1 MEDHAQ
7 GDSLSEDS
15 RELGETRTR
24 MRLRGLF
31 ASTDAG
37 DAVADLIAAQGR
49 ELEVRSEKLLTAV
62 HDLERRE
69 ERARELHMRVEQILR
84 EGSAE
89 LDERQAELNAR
100 AAELDWREVELATAE
115 EHVTDRA
122 RQLGAVELRRA
133 AVERRE
139 ESVRAR
145 AIELERQARELAM
158 LATRLD
164 NVGRA
169 GVVADP
175 RLPETAHVVLT
186 VADKYRLLERDG
198 PTPAPGDRVELD
210 DGTYR
215 CVRLTRSPYP
225 PIRAGARCSSGSG
238 AARALSPS
246 QASSIASPR
255 KSPTM
260 PPTARK
266 GPYGSVDLRPF
277 PAQRKTPMATR
288 APRSEPISNAK
299 NTSRP
304 SHAPMNAASLT
315 SPMPSPAG

>member
-7 GDSLSEDS
+7 GESLSEDS
-15 RELGETRTR
+15 QELGETRGR

-37 DAVADLIAAQGR
+37 DAVAELIAAQGR

-100 AAELDWREVELATAE
+100 TAELDRREVELATAE
-115 EHVTDRA
+115 ERVTDRA

-145 AIELERQARELAM
+145 AIELERQARELAV

-164 NVGRA
+164 KVGRA

-175 RLPETAHVVLT
+175 TPPETAHVVLT
-186 VADKYRLLERDG
+186 VADRYRLLERDG
-198 PTPAPGDRVELD
+198 PTPTPGDRVELD
-210 DGTYR
+210 DGMYR
-215 CVRLTRSPYP
+215 CVRVTSSPYP
-225 PIRAGARCSSGSG
+225 ADSRRC
-238 AARALSPS
+238 ALLERLPPS
-246 QASSIASPR
+246 LER
-255 KSPTM
+255 
-260 PPTARK
+260 
-266 GPYGSVDLRPF
+266 
-277 PAQRKTPMATR
+277 
-288 APRSEPISNAK
+288 
-299 NTSRP
+299 
-304 SHAPMNAASLT
+304 
-315 SPMPSPAG
+315 